1 MDTLLSAALAKT
13 SFGAKSFVGD
23 FYFFFGNFVGDF
35 SLSVKRSAVLFGVF
49 SAREG
54 DQSRIVEDGLVVA
67 TLFSGECPRVEAK
80 QAKRGAG

>member
-35 SLSVKRSAVLFGVF
+35 SLEVGCSFRRFL
-49 SAREG
+49 SAR
-54 DQSRIVEDGLVVA
+54 RRPVEDSRGRPCGGYAILW
-67 TLFSGECPRVEAK
+67 RVPEF
-80 QAKRGAG
+80 RS